1 MKIMVIDGN
10 SMLNRAFYGVR
21 PLTTRAGLHTNAIY
35 GFLSIYLKLLADEA
49 PDGVCVTFDLRAPTF
64 RHRAYDGYKAQ
75 RKPMPDELAEQV
87 PYLKRVLDAMHVMR
101 LECEGYEADD
111 IIGTISRICAE
122 SGDRCDIVTGDRD
135 SFQLIA
141 NPGTNVLLVSTRAG
155 KTETLRFDRDAVMQK
170 YGLPPEKMIDLKAL
184 MGDASDNIP
193 GVPGVGEKTAVD
205 LVQRFGSINAI
216 YRDLDTLDV
225 RDALRA
231 KLAAGRDDAFLSR
244 ELATICL
251 TAPITFSPEAAAR
264 AKADRDALRQ
274 VLEELEFKHFIAR
287 LGLDQAE
294 DAAPRAA
301 ECAVTR
307 VQNGLYDLLET
318 LAAQELCAVSMSDG
332 LSGVGLA
339 FADQTLAVL
348 RADFSEEDF
357 SAFFAFRGRFR
368 AIPVS

>member
-1 MKIMVIDGN
+1 MNLMIIDGN
-10 SMLNRAFYGVR
+10 SIVNRAFYGVR
-21 PLTTRAGLHTNAIY
+21 ALN
-35 GFLSIYLKLLADEA
+35 A
-49 PDGVCVTFDLRAPTF
+49 PDGTPTNAVYGFVAIFQRIYDEVKPDAVCVSFDLKEPTF
-64 RHRAYDGYKAQ
+64 RHKAYDGYKAQ
-75 RKPMPDELAEQV
+75 RKPMPDELAEQL

-193 GVPGVGEKTAVD
+193 GVRGVGEKTAVD

-231 KLAAGRDDAFLSR
+231 KLAAGRQR
-244 ELATICL
+244 
-251 TAPITFSPEAAAR
+251 
-264 AKADRDALRQ
+264 
-274 VLEELEFKHFIAR
+274 
-287 LGLDQAE
+287 
-294 DAAPRAA
+294 APRRTATR
-301 ECAVTR
+301 CAR
-307 VQNGLYDLLET
+307 FWKNWN
-318 LAAQELCAVSMSDG
+318 
-332 LSGVGLA
+332 LSISSRGSGWIRRRTQRPAPPNARSRA
-339 FADQTLAVL
+339 FKTDCMIFSKRL
-348 RADFSEEDF
+348 RRKS
-357 SAFFAFRGRFR
+357 FAPFR
-368 AIPVS
+368 